1 MKIYNCGTGE
11 SFIDPSTRYEQIVY
25 YPKICILTHNHR
37 YQKLLRLRG
46 IEGAEKYDKDVC
58 IIYNATRI
66 LLTNA
71 REGCTSTHKAMVSSY
86 FKGSRVFVNIGSA
99 GGIAANLHIGDIV
112 LSTHVIGDTGFSRSL
127 MKADT
132 ETANATLLAAS
143 KPLVELFKSR
153 VQISG
158 PTWCVPTLYYHKD
171 LLAHRMALKPI
182 AVEMEMEAV
191 VSTGMWL
198 NYNYGSEKGTCS
210 YTGLFYISDL
220 LPSGNSEWTDTLRNE
235 SLLTKCKENL
245 LQTVLETLYIKSN
258 SYEYQTNL
266 R

>member
-1 MKIYNCGTGE
+1 MKIYKCGAGE
-11 SFIDPSTRYEQIVY
+11 SFIDPSTRYEQILC

-37 YQKLLRLRG
+37 YQKLIRMRG

-58 IIYNATRI
+58 ITYNAARI
-66 LLTNA
+66 LLANA

-99 GGIAANLHIGDIV
+99 GGIAANLHIGDII
-112 LSTHVIGDTGFSRSL
+112 LSTHVIGDTGFTRSL
-127 MKADT
+127 MKTDIEA
-132 ETANATLLAAS
+132 ANATLLAAS

-158 PTWCVPTLYYHKD
+158 PTWCIPTLYYHKD

-198 NYNYGSEKGTCS
+198 NYNYGSDKGTCS
-210 YTGLFYISDL
+210 YAGLFYISDL
-220 LPSGNSEWTDTLRNE
+220 LPLNSSVWADTLRDKV
-235 SLLTKCKENL
+235 LLTKCKENL
-245 LQTVLETLYIKSN
+245 LQTVLETLCIKSN
-258 SYEYQTNL
+258 MYEYQTD
-266 R
+266 

>member
-86 FKGSRVFVNIGSA
+86 FRGSRIFINIGSA
-99 GGIAANLHIGDIV
+99 GGIAADLRIGDIV
-112 LSTHVIGDTGFSRSL
+112 LSTHVIGDTGFLRSL

-132 ETANATLLAAS
+132 ETANATLLAVS

-153 VQISG
+153 GQISG
-158 PTWCVPTLYYHKD
+158 PTWCVPTLYYHKN
-171 LLAHRMALKPI
+171 LLARRMALKPI

-198 NYNYGSEKGTCS
+198 NFNYGNGKGSCS
-210 YTGLFYISDL
+210 YAGLFYISDL
-220 LPSGNSEWTDTLRNE
+220 LPLDDSVWADTLRDE
-235 SLLTKCKENL
+235 TLLTKCKESL
-245 LQTVLETLYIKSN
+245 LQNVLETLCIKSN
-258 SYEYQTNL
+258 GYEYQTHL
-266 R
+266 C